1 MGISSSGMF
10 FDSSPADGEEEGEV
24 IEVYQ
29 GDLVFNGINGATGE
43 YGLQPMPAD
52 KLARLIQGHPQPEDF
67 ASEEQRRYFETL
79 TTEQQALLNSL
90 SQDQR
95 SLFEM
100 LAAMPQ
106 QIDRLMDQQRDTFEQ
121 LPEALQPQFSRLVEE
136 QRQLFQQVM
145 EKQTQTLMEGLDEE
159 QVRWLR
165 EMLSERHSE
174 YERQKHLGELDF
186 KSNLPTD
193 FPVKEGVDPTDLKQ
207 AGWAVIFP
215 AEMETA
221 RREKIKAALSEL
233 LTLRREQVGDL
244 FRIYEGSAGYRP
256 GETKAKFL
264 QRHRVGAGAADPA
277 EMPFYVL
284 LVGSPEEIPYEFQ
297 YQLDVMRGVGRLD
310 FSTEAGDDLDAY
322 AQYAHNVLLAETGQV
337 KLPRQAA
344 FFAVSNPG
352 DRATQ
357 LSTKYLIQPLLENLA
372 VRDPEGEIALTAEW
386 EFSSYVKD
394 RATRDQLKGLL
405 GGDPDRTPALLMTA
419 SHGMEFPLGDP
430 HQLEYQGA
438 LLCQDWPGPKGKLQR
453 EHYFTAEDLDPD
465 ANLLGLMA
473 FFFACYGAGTPK
485 FDQFATQAFKKPTE
499 IAPQNFTAALPR
511 ALLRR
516 GALAVLGHVERAWGY
531 SFVTPSGG
539 VDNLAFVT
547 ALRKLLNGDPVGLAT
562 DPGFNLRYADM
573 SSQLSAILE
582 ERKYD
587 PPYTTSDHELA
598 QIWTANNDA
607 RGYVVLGDPAVR
619 IPFAQPDDTV
629 QERPGLD
636 QVSAPDPSAAALEAA
651 ERTDQAGK
659 GLREPSPAKP
669 EATMSAAESFGLR
682 DQVGDLTGSIRQ
694 FTDQLAAA
702 LGKAAADITTLEVKT
717 FTTDDLTTLQSKRL
731 RALTRVEFDGDMEV
745 YVPEMT
751 GGIAEELRHIH
762 AEMVREAQIN
772 RAQFLGAMAEV
783 ATNLL
788 KSLT

>member
-1 MGISSSGMF
+1 MGIPSSGII
-10 FDSSPADGEEEGEV
+10 FDPSLAGDREKEV
-24 IEVYQ
+24 IEAYQ

-43 YGLQPMPAD
+43 YGLPPMPAE
-52 KLARLIQGHPQPEDF
+52 KLARLIQGNPQAEDF
-67 ASEEQRRYFETL
+67 ASEEQRRYFERL
-79 TTEQQALLNSL
+79 TTEQQELLNSL
-90 SQDQR
+90 SPDRR
-95 SLFEM
+95 SLFDK

-106 QIDRLMDQQRDTFEQ
+106 QIDQLMDQQRDTFEQ
-121 LPEALQPQFSRLVEE
+121 LSADLQPQFSRLVEE
-136 QRQLFQQVM
+136 QRRLFQQVM
-145 EKQTQTLMEGLDEE
+145 EEQTRVLWEGLDDE
-159 QVRWLR
+159 QQGWLQ
-165 EMLSERHSE
+165 EMLAERHSE
-174 YERQKHLGELDF
+174 YERQKHLGELEF
-186 KSNLPTD
+186 KVHLPTD

-215 AEMETA
+215 AEMEA
-221 RREKIKAALSEL
+221 LRREKIKAALSEL
-233 LTLRREQVGDL
+233 LALRKEQAGKL

-310 FSTEAGDDLDAY
+310 FSTEEGDDLDAY
-322 AQYAHNVLLAETGQV
+322 ARYAHNILLAETGQV
-337 KLPRQAA
+337 KLPRRAA

-352 DRATQ
+352 DQATQ
-357 LSTKYLIQPLLENLA
+357 LSTRYLIQPLLDNLA
-372 VRDPEGEIALTAEW
+372 VRAPGGEIELTAEW
-386 EFSSYVKD
+386 EFCSYVKD
-394 RATRDQLKGLL
+394 QAGREQLQGLL
-405 GGDPDRTPALLMTA
+405 GGDPGQTPALLMTA

-453 EHYFTAEDLDPD
+453 EHYFTAEDLAPN
-465 ANLLGLMA
+465 ANLLGLIA

-485 FDQFATQAFKKPTE
+485 FDQFATQAFKRPTE
-499 IAPQNFTAALPR
+499 IASRNFTAALPQ

-531 SFVTPSGG
+531 SFVTPTGD

-619 IPFAQPDDTV
+619 IPFARPDETV
-629 QERPGLD
+629 QERPVVS
-636 QVSAPDPSAAALEAA
+636 QVSALAPSAAALEAA
-651 ERTDQAGK
+651 EK
-659 GLREPSPAKP
+659 GLREPSPTKP
-669 EATMSAAESFGLR
+669 EEILSAAESFGLR
-682 DQVGDLTGSIRQ
+682 EQVSDLAGSIRK
-694 FTDQLAAA
+694 FTDQLATA
-702 LGKAAADITTLEVKT
+702 LGKAAADLATLEVKT
-717 FTTDDLTTLQSKRL
+717 FTADDLTTLEGSRL
-731 RALTRVEFDGDMEV
+731 RALTRIKFDGDMQV
-745 YVPEMT
+745 YVPEMV

-762 AEMVREAQIN
+762 VEMVREAQAN
-772 RAQFLGAMAEV
+772 RAQFIGAMAEV